1 MADKTSQSPAP
12 AVDEGDAHDASLDRV
27 VRIGMLMDLYSG
39 LLTERQRRYVQM
51 HFNED
56 LSFGEIARTHNVS
69 RQAIHDAVK
78 HAEKA
83 LETYESKLGLMAR
96 GITRNTVP
104 EIVKPL
110 PGKPPSGNGSS
121 GNPSRPSG
129 DGAVSREARSAVGRL
144 RALAEKLRLS
154 GGIIYNAE
162 GYLHEV
168 IAVAQDLEDALK
180 D

>member
-1 MADKTSQSPAP
+1 MADKSTSTAPSASSQS
-12 AVDEGDAHDASLDRV
+12 DQRDASLDRV
-27 VRIGMLMDLYSG
+27 VRIGILMDLYGG
-39 LLTERQRRYVQM
+39 LLTDRQRRYVQL

-56 LSFGEIARTHNVS
+56 LSFGEIARSHNVS

-83 LETYESKLGLMAR
+83 LEAYESKLGLMAR

-104 EIVKPL
+104 EI
-110 PGKPPSGNGSS
+110 GKPVTSGD
-121 GNPSRPSG
+121 SRPPAA
-129 DGAVSREARSAVGRL
+129 DAIAREARSAVGRL
-144 RALAEKLRLS
+144 RAMAEKLRLS

-168 IAVAQDLEDALK
+168 NAIAQDLEDAIK

>member
-1 MADKTSQSPAP
+1 MAEQPTTSNGVKP
-12 AVDEGDAHDASLDRV
+12 DDADVQDASLDRV
-27 VRIGMLMDLYSG
+27 VRIGILMDLYGG

-83 LETYESKLGLMAR
+83 LESYESKLGLMAR

-104 EIVKPL
+104 EI
-110 PGKPPSGNGSS
+110 GKPVSSQQAKAPSSES
-121 GNPSRPSG
+121 V
-129 DGAVSREARSAVGRL
+129 ARESRSAVGRL
-144 RALAEKLRLS
+144 RAMAEKLRLS

-168 IAVAQDLEDALK
+168 NAIAQDLEDALK
-180 D
+180 DS

>member
-1 MADKTSQSPAP
+1 MADQANPSMVSPDAP
-12 AVDEGDAHDASLDRV
+12 SDGQDAALDRV
-27 VRIGMLMDLYSG
+27 VRIGMLMDLYGG

-51 HFNED
+51 HFSED
-56 LSFGEIARTHNVS
+56 LSFGEIARTHSVS

-83 LETYESKLGLMAR
+83 LEGYEAKLGLMAR
-96 GITRNTVP
+96 GVTRTGGG
-104 EIVKPL
+104 EGL
-110 PGKPPSGNGSS
+110 RMG
-121 GNPSRPSG
+121 G
-129 DGAVSREARSAVGRL
+129 DAGASAAGGAVSREARSAVGRL
-144 RALAEKLRLS
+144 RALADKLRLS

-168 IAVAQDLEDALK
+168 NAIAQDLEDSLK

>member
-1 MADKTSQSPAP
+1 MAEQPTTIDGAKS
-12 AVDEGDAHDASLDRV
+12 DEADVQDASLDRV
-27 VRIGMLMDLYSG
+27 VRIGILMDLYGG

-83 LETYESKLGLMAR
+83 LESYESKLGLMAR

-104 EIVKPL
+104 EI
-110 PGKPPSGNGSS
+110 GKPVTASTAKAHAPE
-121 GNPSRPSG
+121 
-129 DGAVSREARSAVGRL
+129 ALVRETRSAVGRL
-144 RALAEKLRLS
+144 RAMAEKLRLS

-168 IAVAQDLEDALK
+168 NAIAQDLEDALK

>member
-1 MADKTSQSPAP
+1 
-12 AVDEGDAHDASLDRV
+12 
-27 VRIGMLMDLYSG
+27 MDLYGG

-51 HFNED
+51 HFSDD

-83 LETYESKLGLMAR
+83 LEGYESKLGLMAR
-96 GITRNTVP
+96 GVTRTGGGDGLRLAG
-104 EIVKPL
+104 E
-110 PGKPPSGNGSS
+110 SGSAAG
-121 GNPSRPSG
+121 
-129 DGAVSREARSAVGRL
+129 GAVSREARSAVGRL
-144 RALAEKLRLS
+144 RALADKLRLS

-168 IAVAQDLEDALK
+168 NAIAQDLEDSLK

>member
-1 MADKTSQSPAP
+1 MAEQPTTIDGAKS
-12 AVDEGDAHDASLDRV
+12 DEADVQDASLDRV
-27 VRIGMLMDLYSG
+27 VRIGILMDLYGG

-83 LETYESKLGLMAR
+83 LESYESKLGLMAR

-104 EIVKPL
+104 EIGKPL
-110 PGKPPSGNGSS
+110 TASPGKTLSPE
-121 GNPSRPSG
+121 
-129 DGAVSREARSAVGRL
+129 AVVRETRSAVGRL
-144 RALAEKLRLS
+144 RAMAEKLRLS

-168 IAVAQDLEDALK
+168 NAIAQDLEDALK